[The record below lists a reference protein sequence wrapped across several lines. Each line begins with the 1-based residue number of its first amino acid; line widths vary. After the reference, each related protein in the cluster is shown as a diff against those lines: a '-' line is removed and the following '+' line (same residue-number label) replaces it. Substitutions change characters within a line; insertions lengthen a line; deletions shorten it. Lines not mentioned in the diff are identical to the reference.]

1 MEEILNELEVSPRS
15 VIMQAARQF
24 AEAFSELAE
33 YQSFERAFQ
42 AYRNDSAAQ
51 KALEDFQKKQASLK
65 ALIMLNSLSDEERQE
80 LQCLQDLFYSKPTVM
95 SYLKAQRE
103 LVAISQSLGDLISTE
118 IGLDYGTSCRTG
130 GCCG

>member
-42 AYRNDSAAQ
+42 AFRNDSAAQ

-80 LQCLQDLFYSKPTVM
+80 LLHLQDLFYSKPTVM
-95 SYLKAQRE
+95 SYLQAQRE